1 MPVEIEAK
9 MKVDKFDAVL
19 KRLTEVGAEFA
30 GDALETN
37 VFFDTEDRALL
48 AGDRGLRLRT
58 AKPLPE
64 GATVTTIT
72 YKGPRLHGP
81 LKSRDERELNV
92 GGAPEDAVAL
102 FEALGYLRVLSFQK
116 RRQSWKIDG
125 CEVEL
130 DELPY
135 IGVYVEIEGHNEASV
150 MRVRETLQL
159 NDRPLVKA
167 SYIALLMTYL
177 QDHHIKDRV
186 VKFPS

>member
-9 MKVDKFDAVL
+9 MKVERFDAVL
-19 KRLTEVGAEFA
+19 ARLKEVGAEFA

-58 AKPLPE
+58 AKSLPD
-64 GATVTTIT
+64 GPIVNTIT

-92 GGAPEDAVAL
+92 ANPEDAVAL
-102 FEALGYLRVLSFQK
+102 LEALGYLRVLSFQK

-135 IGVYVEIEGHNEASV
+135 VGVYVEIEGQSEADV
-150 MRVRETLQL
+150 MKVREMLHL

-167 SYIALLMTYL
+167 SYIAILMTYL

-186 VKFPS
+186 VKFPA

>member
-9 MKVDKFDAVL
+9 MKVDRLDAVRDRL
-19 KRLTEVGAEFA
+19 KELDARFA

-58 AKPLPE
+58 AQALPSNE
-64 GATVTTIT
+64 KTNTVT

-81 LKSRDERELNV
+81 LKSRDERELDV
-92 GGAPEDAVAL
+92 ADPDDATAL

-116 RRQSWKIDG
+116 RRQSWEIGNCK
-125 CEVEL
+125 VEL
-130 DELPY
+130 DELPHL
-135 IGVYVEIEGHNEASV
+135 GVFVEIEGNSEADV
-150 MRVRETLQL
+150 MKVRETLQL

-177 QDHHIKDRV
+177 QEQHIKERV
-186 VKFPS
+186 VKFA